1 MAEALTTRTNG
12 ELDSIVLSKF
22 LLTAAAANGADPDR
36 IAREA
41 GVPDWALA
49 EDEVTIPARR
59 TMHVWELVERA
70 LDTPDS
76 PVSIAGLYSLG
87 ALGLFDYLFVNAPT
101 LGAAMETSTR
111 YLHFI
116 TTNGRFALHTQ
127 DERETTFSFHYLEGE
142 PRQVELAEQFALAV
156 LCARSR
162 GVTGTPVHPLHVG
175 FSQRAP
181 RRHANLAD
189 ALAAERGVDFGQDRA
204 TVTFRTADLAR
215 PVLGADPRLGA
226 ILSRY
231 AATLPPP
238 PPADWRD
245 QFRQALDT
253 CLAEGPPALDHVAR
267 RLTMSRRTLQRRL
280 AESGTTWRTELD
292 AARRRQ
298 ADLARRTGHPTNA
311 SLADRLGYSDPRSLR
326 RAVRRWSAEESDE
339 RGEGGGPTAG
349 A

>member
-1 MAEALTTRTNG
+1 MAEALTAGTPG

-41 GVPDWALA
+41 GVPGWALA
-49 EDEVTIPARR
+49 EDEVTIPARC

-70 LDTPDS
+70 LDVPDS
-76 PVSIAGLYSLG
+76 PVSIAGWYSLG
-87 ALGLFDYLFVNAPT
+87 ALGLFDYLFTNAPT
-101 LGAAMETSTR
+101 LGAAMESSTR

-116 TTNGRFALHTQ
+116 TTNGRFSLHTQ
-127 DERETTFSFHYLEGE
+127 DDRETTFSFHYVEGE

-162 GVTGTPVHPLHVG
+162 GITGAPVHPLHVG
-175 FSQRAP
+175 FSQSAP
-181 RRHANLAD
+181 RRHATLTE
-189 ALAAERGVDFGQDRA
+189 ALGAERGVDFGQDRA

-226 ILSRY
+226 ILGRY

-245 QFRQALDT
+245 QFRQALDA
-253 CLAEGPPALDHVAR
+253 CLVEGAPALDHVAR
-267 RLTMSRRTLQRRL
+267 QLAMSRRTLQRRL
-280 AESGTTWRTELD
+280 AESGTTWRAELD
-292 AARRRQ
+292 DARRRQ
-298 ADLARRTGHPTNA
+298 AALARLTGRPTNA
-311 SLADRLGYSDPRSLR
+311 SLAGRLGYSDPRSLR
-326 RAVRRWSAEESDE
+326 RAVRRWSATEGSGEE
-339 RGEGGGPTAG
+339 T
-349 A
+349 